1 MKSQSTIAA
10 VAYSDETEFRFENV
24 SIESPRSDEVMVE
37 IKGVG
42 ICHTDLVFRSG
53 NIPYPFP
60 AVFGHE
66 GSGVVQSVGDQ
77 VSKVKVGDYVLVTF
91 RSCGDCN
98 RCKQDDAAYCHNM
111 PLLNAIGSREDG
123 SSALSNKDGSV
134 ASNFFGQSS
143 FAAHAITYE
152 RNLVQVDKRLPIEL
166 LGPLGCSVQTGAG
179 SVMRSLAALRDST
192 IVIAGGGSVG
202 LCAVM
207 GAVIQQCSTII
218 VIEPMQSRR
227 ELAKEL
233 GATHCI
239 DPTAVED
246 SVKAILDIEPLGVDN
261 ALDTTALAPVQK
273 VLFKCLGSKGTLG
286 LVGIGADDFAL
297 PCTVNDLFAGGKT
310 IKAIVEGDSDPDSFL
325 PELVEHFQ
333 AGRLPIDRLIT
344 KYKLSEINQAI
355 ADQHSGACVK
365 AVLIPDT
372 LSG

>member
-1 MKSQSTIAA
+1 MASHKTLAA
-10 VAYSDETEFRFENV
+10 VAYSGETDFRLEH
-24 SIESPRSDEVMVE
+24 IEIEAPRADEVLIE

-66 GSGVVQSVGDQ
+66 GSGIVQAVGNK
-77 VSKVKVGDYVLVTF
+77 VSKVNVGDHVLVTF
-91 RSCGDCN
+91 RSCGDCS
-98 RCKQDDAAYCHNM
+98 RCKLDDAAYCQNM
-111 PLLNAIGSREDG
+111 LLLNAIGSREDG

-152 RNLVQVDKRLPIEL
+152 RNLVKVDKQLPIEI

-179 SVMRSLAALRDST
+179 SVMRSLAAHPRSSIL
-192 IVIAGGGSVG
+192 IAGGGSVG

-207 GAVIQQCSTII
+207 GAVIQQCSSII
-218 VIEPMQSRR
+218 VLEPMQGRR

-239 DPTAVED
+239 DPNAVED
-246 SVKAILDIEPLGVDN
+246 SVKAILEIAPQGVDN

-273 VLFKCLGSKGTLG
+273 VLFDSLGSKGTLG
-286 LVGIGADDFAL
+286 LVGIGAEDFPL
-297 PCTVNDLFAGGKT
+297 PCTVNDLFAGGKSV
-310 IKAIVEGDSDPDSFL
+310 KAIVEGDSDPDSFL
-325 PELVEHFQ
+325 PELVKHFE
-333 AGRLPIDRLIT
+333 AGRLPIERLIT
-344 KYKLSEINQAI
+344 RYKLSEINQAI
-355 ADQHSGACVK
+355 ADQHSGASIK
-365 AVLIPDT
+365 AVLIPDKF
-372 LSG
+372 SD

>member
-1 MKSQSTIAA
+1 
-10 VAYSDETEFRFENV
+10 VL
-24 SIESPRSDEVMVE
+24 VE

-66 GSGVVQSVGDQ
+66 GSGVVQAVGDK
-77 VSKVKVGDYVLVTF
+77 VSKVKVGDHVLITF

-98 RCKQDDAAYCHNM
+98 RCEQDDAAYCHNM

-123 SSALSNKDGSV
+123 SSALSNEAGSV

-152 RNLVQVDKRLPIEL
+152 RNLVKVDKQLPIEL

-179 SVMRSLAALRDST
+179 SVMRSLSATQDST

-207 GAVIQQCSTII
+207 GAVIQKCASII

-227 ELAKEL
+227 ELAKQL

-239 DPTAVED
+239 DPTAIDDVAKQVLEI
-246 SVKAILDIEPLGVDN
+246 VPQGVDN
-261 ALDTTALAPVQK
+261 ALDTTALAAVQK
-273 VLFKCLGSKGTLG
+273 VLFDCLGSKGTLG
-286 LVGIGADDFAL
+286 LVGIGAEDFPL
-297 PCTVNDLFAGGKT
+297 PCTVNDLFAGGKSV
-310 IKAIVEGDSDPDSFL
+310 KAIVEGDSDPDSFL

-333 AGRLPIDRLIT
+333 AGNLPIERLISR
-344 KYKLSEINQAI
+344 YRLSNINQAI
-355 ADQHSGACVK
+355 ADQHSGACIK
-365 AVLIPDT
+365 AVLIPDA
-372 LSG
+372 LPD

>member
-1 MKSQSTIAA
+1 MKTHNTMAA
-10 VAYSDETEFRFENV
+10 VAYSDDTEFRLERV
-24 SIESPRSDEVMVE
+24 EIDSPRADEVLVE

-42 ICHTDLVFRSG
+42 VCHTDLVFRSG

-66 GSGVVQSVGDQ
+66 GSGVVQAVGDD
-77 VSKVKVGDYVLVTF
+77 VDKVVVGDHVLVTF

-98 RCKQDDAAYCHNM
+98 RCNQDDAAYCHNM

-123 SSALSNKDGSV
+123 SSALSNEDGRV

-143 FAAHAITYE
+143 FAAHSITYQ
-152 RNLVQVDKRLPIEL
+152 RNLVKVDKHLPIEL

-179 SVMRSLAALRDST
+179 SVMRSLDAHQGST

-218 VIEPMQSRR
+218 VLEPMASRR

-239 DPTAVED
+239 DPGAVEN
-246 SVKAILDIEPLGVDN
+246 SAKAILDITSFGVDN
-261 ALDTTALAPVQK
+261 ALDTTALASVQK
-273 VLFKCLGSKGTLG
+273 VLFDSLGPKGTLG
-286 LVGIGADDFAL
+286 LVGIGAEDFAL

-325 PELVEHFQ
+325 PELVEHFE
-333 AGRLPIDRLIT
+333 AGRLPIERLIT

-355 ADQHSGACVK
+355 ADQHSGACIK
-365 AVLIPDT
+365 AVLIPSALTD
-372 LSG
+372 

>member
-1 MKSQSTIAA
+1 MTSKNTFAA
-10 VAYSDETEFRFENV
+10 VAYSGETDFRLENIE
-24 SIESPRSDEVMVE
+24 IESPRPDEVLVE
-37 IKGVG
+37 IRGVG

-66 GSGVVQSVGDQ
+66 GSGVVQSVGKQ
-77 VSKVKVGDYVLVTF
+77 VSKVNVGDHVLVTF

-98 RCKQDDAAYCHNM
+98 RCNQDDAAYCHNM

-123 SSALSNKDGSV
+123 SSALSNKGGSV

-143 FAAHAITYE
+143 FAALAMSYE
-152 RNLVQVDKRLPIEL
+152 RNLVKVDKQLPIEL

-179 SVMRSLAALRDST
+179 SVIRSLTAQKGST

-218 VIEPMQSRR
+218 VLEPMQNRR
-227 ELAKEL
+227 ELAKDL

-246 SVKAILDIEPLGVDN
+246 SVKAILDIVPLGVDN

-273 VLFKCLGSKGTLG
+273 VLFNSLGSKGTLG
-286 LVGIGADDFAL
+286 LVGIGAEDFPL
-297 PCTVNDLFAGGKT
+297 PCTVNDLFAGGKAV
-310 IKAIVEGDSDPDSFL
+310 KAIVEGDSDPDSFL

-333 AGRLPIDRLIT
+333 AGRLPIERLIT

-365 AVLIPDT
+365 AVLIPNALPD
-372 LSG
+372 